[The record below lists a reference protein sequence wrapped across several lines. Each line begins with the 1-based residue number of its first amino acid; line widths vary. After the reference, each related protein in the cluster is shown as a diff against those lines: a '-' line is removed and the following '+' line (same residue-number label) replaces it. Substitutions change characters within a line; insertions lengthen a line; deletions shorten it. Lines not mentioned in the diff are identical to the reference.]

1 MATRKGNSRD
11 YWEDREAQ
19 DRQAFGV
26 INGIISRE
34 KTVIEREQRIYQA
47 ALAELDK
54 ELSALEKDVG
64 ADAVTQAA
72 LQKPMTAR
80 ELAEWSKRQEERLD
94 KLIAEYGDDEGRKIF
109 GMENAKT
116 GKQDRA
122 NRVVRR
128 NETLRKSI
136 NAISNGAAARTE
148 TNTRAA
154 LEREAR
160 EGQEA
165 FSAQLP
171 PELRSE
177 TRADFNTVDER
188 TVTRIAQTEF
198 KGEDFSD
205 RIWAD
210 RDVLVEDLNRSV
222 TLAATN
228 GWSIP
233 RLAKEFEHNVAV
245 NERSAERIART
256 EINRVSNATELM
268 QYRENKI
275 KYYRFVATEDARTC
289 PICGELHDKVFAV
302 DDAET
307 GKNFPPVHPNCRCRT
322 VISPVDADG
331 NEDTSWLDDMQA
343 EIDAL
348 DAEPDED
355 EAQEDEVPKEDE
367 PCYKADTTSQLKDVY
382 KDAIKFAKDNGYGEF
397 VSKKE
402 LIDTIITFDD
412 PDWANGT
419 DVWLSAWV
427 DGRYYN
433 FEEVDVSKWRKLLQK
448 AEAITCDIDGYD
460 YLWLSKDAGFPA
472 VHDVEEAYI
481 WNWQEWYEEDQEE
494 RAEKEAEER
503 RKAEE
508 EARRKAE
515 EEDRNKTIQKKLR
528 EIDAAITLVKSKYER
543 FERAASFIT
552 LD

>member
-11 YWEDREAQ
+11 YWADREAQ

-34 KTVIEREQRIYQA
+34 KAVIEREQRIYQA

-80 ELAEWSKRQEERLD
+80 ELAEWSKRQEERLE
-94 KLIAEYGDDEGRKIF
+94 KLIAEYGDAEGRKIF

-128 NETLRKSI
+128 NETLRKSV
-136 NAISNGAAARTE
+136 NAIANGAAARTE
-148 TNTRAA
+148 TNTREA

-171 PELRSE
+171 PELRAE
-177 TRADFNTVDER
+177 TRANFNTVDER

-198 KGEDFSD
+198 KGEDFSE

-210 RDVLVEDLNRSV
+210 RDVLVDDLNRSV

-256 EINRVSNATELM
+256 EINRVSNATELA
-268 QYRENKI
+268 QYRKNKI

-302 DDAET
+302 DAAEA

-348 DAEPDED
+348 D
-355 EAQEDEVPKEDE
+355 DE
-367 PCYKADTTSQLKDVY
+367 PEQSKEEKRAQASEAFSDAWNRLGKAKHKLLDFRAELLGRVDKLGMSEVEMKPKSDAASDASAAQSSTQHVITYPDGEYAKVWFEDGTTKDVY
-382 KDAIKFAKDNGYGEF
+382 DDDFSIDAPF
-397 VSKKE
+397 VAVISMRNN
-402 LIDTIITFDD
+402 
-412 PDWANGT
+412 A
-419 DVWLSAWV
+419 LSAWTSLDAPPSVLSQV
-427 DGRYYN
+427 DGTRIDAQQ
-433 FEEVDVSKWRKLLQK
+433 FKDDQRKRQ
-448 AEAITCDIDGYD
+448 AQAQAA
-460 YLWLSKDAGFPA
+460 KDAKRSSASKRFDSA
-472 VHDVEEAYI
+472 MSALDDI
-481 WNWQEWYEEDQEE
+481 
-494 RAEKEAEER
+494 K
-503 RKAEE
+503 
-508 EARRKAE
+508 
-515 EEDRNKTIQKKLR
+515 KKLV
-528 EIDAAITLVKSKYER
+528 ALKATLPV
-543 FERAASFIT
+543 I
-552 LD
+552 

>member
-11 YWEDREAQ
+11 YWADREAQ

-34 KTVIEREQRIYQA
+34 KAVIEREQRIYQA

-80 ELAEWSKRQEERLD
+80 ELAEWSKRQEERLE
-94 KLIAEYGDDEGRKIF
+94 KLIAEYGDAEGRKIF

-136 NAISNGAAARTE
+136 NAIANGAAARTE
-148 TNTRAA
+148 TNTREA

-171 PELRSE
+171 PELRAE

-198 KGEDFSD
+198 KGEDFSE

-210 RDVLVEDLNRSV
+210 RDVLVDDLNRSV

-256 EINRVSNATELM
+256 EINRASNATELA

-302 DDAET
+302 DAAEA

-331 NEDTSWLDDMQA
+331 NEDTSWIDDMQA
-343 EIDAL
+343 EVDAL
-348 DAEPDED
+348 ADELDDED
-355 EAQEDEVPKEDE
+355 KREDAAQEFTDAWNKLGKAKHELLDQRADLLALMDRIGASEVSLKPEAEAKQDADAALSANRGVFAYPDGEYAKVWFADGSTLDVYDSAFD
-367 PCYKADTTSQLKDVY
+367 PAAPVVAVVTMQSGNLTGWTAPTAPLAVKDQIDSIRLDATQFKAD
-382 KDAIKFAKDNGYGEF
+382 
-397 VSKKE
+397 
-402 LIDTIITFDD
+402 
-412 PDWANGT
+412 
-419 DVWLSAWV
+419 
-427 DGRYYN
+427 
-433 FEEVDVSKWRKLLQK
+433 QK
-448 AEAITCDIDGYD
+448 TR
-460 YLWLSKDAGFPA
+460 
-472 VHDVEEAYI
+472 
-481 WNWQEWYEEDQEE
+481 QEQAQEE
-494 RAEKEAEER
+494 KITKRH
-503 RKAEE
+503 
-508 EARRKAE
+508 
-515 EEDRNKTIQKKLR
+515 
-528 EIDAAITLVKSKYER
+528 AAQPL
-543 FERAASFIT
+543 FERAFNALSTTRNKIT
-552 LD
+552 RYWQTLHNYEGEKCRNLTISGRH

>member
-34 KTVIEREQRIYQA
+34 KTVMEREQRIYQA

-80 ELAEWSKRQEERLD
+80 ELAEWSKRQEERLE
-94 KLIAEYGDDEGRKIF
+94 KLIAEYGDAEGRKIF

-116 GKQDRA
+116 AKQDRA

-136 NAISNGAAARTE
+136 NAIANGAAAKTQ
-148 TNTRAA
+148 TNTQMA

-160 EGQEA
+160 EGQKA

-177 TRADFNTVDER
+177 TRADFNTVDAR

-198 KGEDFSD
+198 KGEDFSE

-210 RDVLVEDLNRSV
+210 RDVLVDDLNRSV

-256 EINRVSNATELM
+256 EMNRVSNATELE
-268 QYRENKI
+268 QYRENSI

-289 PICGELHDKVFAV
+289 PICGELHDRVFAV

-348 DAEPDED
+348 D
-355 EAQEDEVPKEDE
+355 DE
-367 PCYKADTTSQLKDVY
+367 PEQSKEEKRAQASEAFSDAWNRLGKAKHKLLDFRAELLGRVDKLGMSEVEMKPKSDATSDASAAQSSTQHVITYPDGEYAKVWFEDGTTKDVY
-382 KDAIKFAKDNGYGEF
+382 DDDFSVDAPF
-397 VSKKE
+397 VAVISMRNN
-402 LIDTIITFDD
+402 
-412 PDWANGT
+412 A
-419 DVWLSAWV
+419 LSAWTSLDAPPSVLSQV
-427 DGRYYN
+427 DGARIDAQQ
-433 FEEVDVSKWRKLLQK
+433 FKDDQRKRQ
-448 AEAITCDIDGYD
+448 AQAQAA
-460 YLWLSKDAGFPA
+460 KDAKRSSA
-472 VHDVEEAYI
+472 
-481 WNWQEWYEEDQEE
+481 
-494 RAEKEAEER
+494 
-503 RKAEE
+503 RKRFDSAMS
-508 EARRKAE
+508 ALDDIKKRLVALKA
-515 EEDRNKTIQKKLR
+515 
-528 EIDAAITLVKSKYER
+528 TLPV
-543 FERAASFIT
+543 I
-552 LD
+552 

>member
-34 KTVIEREQRIYQA
+34 KAVIEREQRIYQA
-47 ALAELDK
+47 ALVELDK

-64 ADAVTQAA
+64 ADAINHAA

-80 ELAEWSKRQEERLD
+80 ELVDWSRRQEERLD
-94 KLIAEYGDDEGRKIF
+94 RLIAEYGEAEGRKIF
-109 GMENAKT
+109 GMENAQT

-128 NETLRKSI
+128 NDTLRKSI
-136 NAISNGAAARTE
+136 NAIANGAAARTE
-148 TNTRAA
+148 ANTRAA
-154 LEREAR
+154 LEREAH
-160 EGQEA
+160 EGQKA

-177 TRADFNTVDER
+177 PRADFNTIDER
-188 TVTRIAQTEF
+188 MVTRIAQTVF
-198 KGEDFSD
+198 KGEDFSE

-210 RDVLVEDLNRSV
+210 RDVLVDDLNRSV

-256 EINRVSNATELM
+256 EINRVSNATELA
-268 QYRENKI
+268 QYRENSI

-289 PICGELHDKVFAV
+289 PICGELHDKIFAV

-331 NEDTSWLDDMQA
+331 NEDTSWLDNMQA
-343 EIDAL
+343 EVDAIADEL
-348 DAEPDED
+348 DDED
-355 EAQEDEVPKEDE
+355 KREDAAQEFTDAWNKLGKAKHGLLDQRADLLALMDRIGASEV
-367 PCYKADTTSQLKDVY
+367 SLK
-382 KDAIKFAKDNGYGEF
+382 
-397 VSKKE
+397 
-402 LIDTIITFDD
+402 
-412 PDWANGT
+412 P
-419 DVWLSAWV
+419 
-427 DGRYYN
+427 
-433 FEEVDVSKWRKLLQK
+433 
-448 AEAITCDIDGYD
+448 
-460 YLWLSKDAGFPA
+460 
-472 VHDVEEAYI
+472 
-481 WNWQEWYEEDQEE
+481 
-494 RAEKEAEER
+494 
-503 RKAEE
+503 EE
-508 EARRKAE
+508 EAKQDA
-515 EEDRNKTIQKKLR
+515 
-528 EIDAAITLVKSKYER
+528 DAALSANRGVLTYPDGEYSKVWFADGSTLDVYDSAFATDAPIVAVVTMHSGNLTGWTAKAAPLAVKDQVDSIRLDASKFKADQKER
-543 FERAASFIT
+543 QGQAQAEKAAKRRAAQPLWDINRMT
-552 LD
+552 LDAAKNKLVAMQATLRKYKVV